1 MLDLTPDGLRMVSD
15 IAQRHGVSVDAAI
28 AVLGALAQG
37 QGAQAQFNH
46 PDLGGMG
53 QWSQGG
59 MIMVG
64 DMFNQGL
71 RYRVDALCNEL
82 AGLLRNQPLVNA
94 GAASFQSQ
102 SQNGGDVSLFV
113 SGSSGGASGWP
124 SELGAPASVGA
135 QNDLR
140 YAYFPEPRRLAIQQ
154 GGRVRVYDSG
164 EHRISGFSQQQSGD
178 QSLTFT
184 SQFGVVRVADL
195 PLVSPREEPSPPP
208 PPPVVADPPRAS
220 PPHAAVFA
228 APPVAPAAPSP
239 ATGDILTTIE
249 RLAELRQKNIL
260 TEEEF
265 SAKKAELL
273 SRL

>member
-154 GGRVRVYDSG
+154 GGRLRVYDSG

-239 ATGDILTTIE
+239 ATGDILTPIE